1 MTKWFGSLDGEIWGD
16 ECCEIEAY
24 CEDLE
29 VLAEAY
35 AEHVF
40 DCHDG
45 WECGDGFQVWIKSSG
60 GEVVKFDI
68 EIESVPSFTAKRR
81 AT

>member
-1 MTKWFGSLDGEIWGD
+1 MAKIQCSPDGETWGD

-35 AEHVF
+35 AQHVF
-40 DCHDG
+40 DEHDG
-45 WECGDGFQVWIKSSG
+45 WDCDGCFQVWIKSSG
-60 GEVVKFDI
+60 GGVMKFDI
-68 EIESVPSFTAKRR
+68 EFESIPSFTAKRR